1 MKELQIYRRGRVYA
15 LVDRNGNYSLNV
27 EGEDGDVFTNFRQD
41 GSWEPVEYEDMPAW
55 FKQQV
60 EEFQLFE
67 SNEQENVNSER
78 KGE

>member
-15 LVDRNGNYSLNV
+15 LVDRNGNYSVNC

-41 GSWEPVEYEDMPAW
+41 GSWEPIEYEDMPSW

-60 EEFQLFE
+60 EDFQLFE
-67 SNEQENVNSER
+67 SNEDEKEV
-78 KGE
+78 

>member
-1 MKELQIYRRGRVYA
+1 MKELQIYKRGRVYA

-60 EEFQLFE
+60 EDFELFE
-67 SNEQENVNSER
+67 SDEQE
-78 KGE
+78 KC